1 MSGGYG
7 AKLPVL
13 VAEGITV
20 GYRSGEPVLREIFLN
35 LERGKIL
42 AVIGPNGA
50 GKTTL
55 FKALCGELP
64 LTDGKVRLFV
74 EGKFP
79 GSRQDIH
86 RLSARKRALYVAR
99 VLQNEQPAWA
109 VAVSDYV
116 EAGLFAKEG
125 WFGGEPGGAKGL
137 VQQSLERVG
146 IGDLAKR
153 LVTEL
158 SGGEFRRVVI
168 ARALVQDPDILLLDE
183 PTADLDMAHQME
195 TLKMLKDLARSGKAG
210 GFFGPRPQ
218 PGFDGRRRNTP
229 PVGRQGRG
237 PGQPGRSPHPR
248 YHRKS
253 LRDPRH
259 REQTP
264 ERGSS
269 THHPQSE
276 MAPEGRRKGMK
287 RGYVQ
292 VYTATE
298 RERPRRPW
306 GSACERWEPVCP
318 STSASSSRG

>member
-7 AKLPVL
+7 AKLPIL

-86 RLSARKRALYVAR
+86 RLSPRKRALYVAR

-137 VQQSLERVG
+137 VQQSLERMG

-195 TLKMLKDLARSGKAG
+195 TLKMLKDLARSGKAVAFSVHDLNQASMAADEILLLSG
-210 GFFGPRPQ
+210 GRVAALGSPAEVL
-218 PGFDGRRRNTP
+218 TP
-229 PVGRQGRG
+229 DIIEKAYGTRVIVNEHPSGAV
-237 PGQPGRSPHPR
+237 PHIILNP
-248 YHRKS
+248 KW
-253 LRDPRH
+253 L
-259 REQTP
+259 
-264 ERGSS
+264 
-269 THHPQSE
+269 
-276 MAPEGRRKGMK
+276 RKGEEK
-287 RGYVQ
+287 
-292 VYTATE
+292 A
-298 RERPRRPW
+298 
-306 GSACERWEPVCP
+306 
-318 STSASSSRG
+318 